1 MKRISAVF
9 LLLALLVC
17 AACTPEAATVEG
29 VQTPE
34 PASAQ
39 SDTPSVQPN
48 GVTPLEPEQAAPVRT
63 KLIDVFSAYED
74 LDDGET
80 KATIFE
86 YDLDNDGTAEP
97 IAIEI
102 DWEEDLLF
110 LSVGDRIEEF
120 PNSAALMTVYL
131 CDLDPASSYRNL
143 IVVADE
149 ASDDYV
155 TAVLHPEGDA
165 LVIDRQIYGLVDW
178 DAETEAFI
186 SYENTGL
193 FGSNSGTRHYYGDA
207 FEPDTEWLTCW
218 MPSEEYLKEYRQNL
232 FEGGYLLHLVRDLPC
247 TVDGQPAILTAGNC
261 ILLVRYHESLTQ
273 AEVRTEDGSVYA
285 TVSIDFDPDEW
296 QYRIDGVEQDEY
308 FDNLFFAD

>member
-1 MKRISAVF
+1 
-9 LLLALLVC
+9 
-17 AACTPEAATVEG
+17 
-29 VQTPE
+29 
-34 PASAQ
+34 
-39 SDTPSVQPN
+39 
-48 GVTPLEPEQAAPVRT
+48 
-63 KLIDVFSAYED
+63 
-74 LDDGET
+74 
-80 KATIFE
+80 
-86 YDLDNDGTAEP
+86 
-97 IAIEI
+97 
-102 DWEEDLLF
+102 
-110 LSVGDRIEEF
+110 
-120 PNSAALMTVYL
+120 MTVYL

-155 TAVLHPEGDA
+155 ATVLHPEGDA

-178 DAETEAFI
+178 DAEADAFI

-273 AEVRTEDGSVYA
+273 AEVRTEDGSGYA
-285 TVSIDFDPDEW
+285 MPLFQSSRRYLNRKAQKVTKPHMRPCGTICTNTTTARWTTPSTV
-296 QYRIDGVEQDEY
+296 RIPSGRR
-308 FDNLFFAD
+308 

>member
-1 MKRISAVF
+1 MCRRTFQANLIG
-9 LLLALLVC
+9 
-17 AACTPEAATVEG
+17 G
-29 VQTPE
+29 VQ
-34 PASAQ
+34 
-39 SDTPSVQPN
+39 SDCPGRERLGYGGDIVST
-48 GVTPLEPEQAAPVRT
+48 
-63 KLIDVFSAYED
+63 YEAHMLNWD
-74 LDDGET
+74 MR
-80 KATIFE
+80 
-86 YDLDNDGTAEP
+86 
-97 IAIEI
+97 AI
-102 DWEEDLLF
+102 
-110 LSVGDRIEEF
+110 
-120 PNSAALMTVYL
+120 YL
-131 CDLDPASSYRNL
+131 KILQDF
-143 IVVADE
+143 ADE

-155 TAVLHPEGDA
+155 ATVLHPEGDA

-178 DAETEAFI
+178 DAEADAFI

-285 TVSIDFDPDEW
+285 MINIDFDPDDW
-296 QYRIDGVEQDEY
+296 QYRIDGVDQDEY
-308 FDNLFFAD
+308 FDNLFYAD